1 MNKVTVLGSVNL
13 DTTIRMNRLP
23 IPGETV
29 HSNEIFSSGGGKG
42 ANQAIAAQRSNADT
56 SFIGAVGND
65 EQGKLLLDL
74 LDQDGINT
82 KGVQVIQNDRTGS
95 AVVMVDELAE
105 NSIVIYSGANKK
117 INLDECA
124 VAGEIIAESD
134 FLISQ
139 FEINMDVIIEAFK
152 IAKKA
157 GVRTILNPAP
167 ALDEI
172 PAELLRYTD
181 ILIPNQSEAE
191 RITGIKIDTDEQLHA
206 AANQIKEYGVEVVI
220 ITLGSKGSYYMLEE
234 KTGEIPAQVVQ
245 AVDTTAAGDT
255 FIGALAANLAV
266 DFSNLEESIV
276 YASKA
281 SAIAVQRY
289 GAQPSIP
296 YAKEIDLQTV

>member
-56 SFIGAVGND
+56 AFIGAVGND
-65 EQGKLLLDL
+65 EQGRLLLEL

-82 KGVQVIQNDRTGS
+82 SGVQIIENDRTGS

-117 INLDECA
+117 INLDGCT
-124 VAGEIIAESD
+124 VADEIIAESD
-134 FLISQ
+134 FLVSQ

-152 IAKKA
+152 MARVS

-167 ALDEI
+167 ALETI
-172 PAELLRYTD
+172 PAELLRNTD

-191 RITGIKIDTDEQLHA
+191 RITGIKIDSDEQLSL
-206 AANQIKEYGVEVVI
+206 AANKIKENGVDVVI
-220 ITLGSKGSYYMLEE
+220 ITLGSKGSYYMHGE
-234 KTGEIPAQVVQ
+234 KTGKIPAHVVQ

-255 FIGALAANLAV
+255 FIGALAANLAT
-266 DFSNLEESIV
+266 DFSNLEDAIL

-281 SAIAVQRY
+281 SSITVQRY

-296 YAKEIDLQTV
+296 YANEIDLQTV